1 MYEGFSFLNIGVTS
15 ASFNSFGSSAL
26 IKHLLNIVFNVSE
39 QMFLVDFGS
48 FEGILFD
55 VAAFLGL
62 IRFSTRS
69 FLDKLTSLNEKFG
82 IFWNLY
88 NSRMVSIFAYCFF
101 NRVNIVAISINDVR
115 FFIYL

>member
-15 ASFNSFGSSAL
+15 ASSNSFGSSAL

-82 IFWNLY
+82 IFFSLPLICITLGWFLY
-88 NSRMVSIFAYCFF
+88 SLIAFSTELIPLLSVSMM
-101 NRVNIVAISINDVR
+101 
-115 FFIYL
+115 

>member
-1 MYEGFSFLNIGVTS
+1 MCEGFSFLNIGVTS
-15 ASFNSFGSSAL
+15 ASFNSFGSYAL

-62 IRFSTRS
+62 IKSSTRS

-82 IFWNLY
+82 IFFSLPLICITLGWFLY
-88 NSRMVSIFAYCFF
+88 SFIAFSNELISLLSVSMM
-101 NRVNIVAISINDVR
+101 
-115 FFIYL
+115 